1 MNCDYLNF
9 DRVFHVHRSDIFYVR
24 KARHLEVVPLE
35 GDIGVFQPVDPEAG
49 VIVFADRR
57 KRRFITQM
65 RLQEV
70 VRGGLPFVDLGGG
83 RYVPAANIREIC
95 EAPAEAREQ
104 GTEIWLHGRP
114 FAVCLMSEVPA
125 KVMEARW
132 ESAMARLPD
141 APIPG
146 GVSVR
151 APRIAQPLN
160 ARGARTRPSLAA

>member
-9 DRVFHVHRSDIFYVR
+9 DRVFYVHRSDIFYVR
-24 KARHLEVVPLE
+24 KARHLEVVPVE
-35 GDIGVFQPVDPEAG
+35 GDIGLFQPVDPDAG
-49 VIVFADRR
+49 VIIFADQR
-57 KRRFITQM
+57 KRRFITAM
-65 RLQEV
+65 RLQEL
-70 VRGGLPFVDLGGG
+70 VRGTLPFVDLGGG

-95 EAPAEAREQ
+95 DAPDEARDQ
-104 GTEIWLHGRP
+104 GTEVWLHGQP

-146 GVSVR
+146 GISVR
-151 APRIAQPLN
+151 APRKAQSLD
-160 ARGARTRPSLAA
+160 ACGRGTGQALAA